1 MPSPLLEARKLRKTY
16 PAPASAFAML
26 SSRSHEC
33 APDSVPA
40 VDDVS
45 LELAA
50 GETLAIVGE
59 SGSGKTTL
67 ARMLLRLIEP
77 DSGELLVDGRDFLA
91 AHGAELRALRRGM
104 QMVFQDPFGSLD
116 PRMRVGA
123 IVGEPLE
130 IHEPQL
136 GRAARRARVVEILR
150 AAGLGEDALARYP
163 HEFSGGQ
170 RQRIGIARALVLR
183 PRLVVADEPVSAL
196 DVSVGAQILEL
207 LQNLQRDFA
216 LTYLLISHS
225 LPVVA
230 QLATRIAVMQAGR
243 IVETGPAAQIL
254 TAPAHPYTQSL
265 IAAIPVLPRRRVSA
279 AHALAC
285 EGFVFAKSKPSQAK
299 ACATLAPHFGNAR
312 PVLIDSINDGISL

>member
-1 MPSPLLEARKLRKTY
+1 MSKSRTGFSLSGSEGAAAAQSDRLKPVLLLEARNLRKTFS
-16 PAPASAFAML
+16 APAGLFRTQGA
-26 SSRSHEC
+26 SSGHIT
-33 APDSVPA
+33 A

-45 LELAA
+45 LELAG

-77 DSGELLVDGRDFLA
+77 DAGELFVEGRDFLA
-91 AHGAELRALRRGM
+91 ARGAALRSLRREM
-104 QMVFQDPFGSLD
+104 QMVFQDPFASLD
-116 PRMRVGA
+116 PRMRIGA

-136 GRAARRARVVEILR
+136 ARGERRARVMEMLR
-150 AAGLGEDALARYP
+150 AAGLGEDALSRYP

-170 RQRIGIARALVLR
+170 RQRIGIARALILR

-196 DVSVGAQILEL
+196 DVSVGAQILDL

-216 LTYLLISHS
+216 LTYLLISHN

-230 QLATRIAVMQAGR
+230 QLATRIAVMQRGR
-243 IVETGPAAQIL
+243 IVEAGSTDQIL

-265 IAAIPVLPRRRVSA
+265 IAAIPALPIA
-279 AHALAC
+279 A
-285 EGFVFAKSKPSQAK
+285 Q
-299 ACATLAPHFGNAR
+299 
-312 PVLIDSINDGISL
+312 D

>member
-1 MPSPLLEARKLRKTY
+1 VT
-16 PAPASAFAML
+16 
-26 SSRSHEC
+26 
-33 APDSVPA
+33 A
-40 VDDVS
+40 VEGAS

-77 DSGELLVDGRDFLA
+77 DSGELLIEGHDFLA
-91 AHGAELRALRRGM
+91 ARGSALCALRREM

-136 GRAARRARVVEILR
+136 SRAARRERVVEILR
-150 AAGLGEDALARYP
+150 AVGMNEDAMTRYP

-170 RQRIGIARALVLR
+170 RQRIGIARALILR

-230 QLATRIAVMQAGR
+230 QLATRIAVMQGGC
-243 IVETGPAAQIL
+243 IVETGPAEQVL
-254 TAPAHPYTQSL
+254 RAPVHPYTRSL
-265 IAAIPVLPRRRVSA
+265 IAAIPVM
-279 AHALAC
+279 
-285 EGFVFAKSKPSQAK
+285 
-299 ACATLAPHFGNAR
+299 
-312 PVLIDSINDGISL
+312 PVEP

>member
-1 MPSPLLEARKLRKTY
+1 VLLEARNLCKTY
-16 PAPASAFAML
+16 SAPGGVLRAGG
-26 SSRSHEC
+26 SRSPR
-33 APDSVPA
+33 AGNGVPA

-45 LELAA
+45 LVLAA
-50 GETLAIVGE
+50 GETLAVVGE

-67 ARMLLRLIEP
+67 ARILLRLIEP
-77 DSGELLVDGRDFLA
+77 DSGELFVEGKDFLA
-91 AHGAELRALRRGM
+91 ARGALLRALRREM
-104 QMVFQDPFGSLD
+104 QMVFQDPFASLD

-123 IVGEPLE
+123 VVAEPLE
-130 IHEPQL
+130 IHEPRL
-136 GRAARRARVVEILR
+136 SRAERRDRVVEILR
-150 AAGLGEDALARYP
+150 AVGLAEDALARYP

-183 PRLVVADEPVSAL
+183 PRLIVADEPVSAL

-243 IVETGPAAQIL
+243 IVETGPAEQIL
-254 TAPAHPYTQSL
+254 RAPAHPYTQSL
-265 IAAIPVLPRRRVSA
+265 IAAIPELP
-279 AHALAC
+279 
-285 EGFVFAKSKPSQAK
+285 
-299 ACATLAPHFGNAR
+299 TL
-312 PVLIDSINDGISL
+312 DS